1 MSATLAERL
10 WVARRRVVRGF
21 TEFLRSP
28 QA

>member
-10 WVARRRVVRGF
+10 LVARRRVVRGF
-21 TEFLRSP
+21 TGFLRSP